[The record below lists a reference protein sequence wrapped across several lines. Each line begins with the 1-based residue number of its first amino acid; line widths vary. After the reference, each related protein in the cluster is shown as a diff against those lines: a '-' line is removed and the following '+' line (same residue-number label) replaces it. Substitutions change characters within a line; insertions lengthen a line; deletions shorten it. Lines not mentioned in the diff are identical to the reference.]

1 MSALEFMSRTAELLE
16 RIRTTQAEQI
26 RAAGRAFAEAA
37 RADRS
42 VWAFG
47 TGHSHLIAEEFY
59 ARAGGWAGVRAVLEP
74 SLMLHEGVAKSSL
87 MERLPGLAEVLLA
100 VHPVAAG
107 DLVVVVSNSG
117 LNAVPVEFA
126 AGARARGATVVVIT
140 SLAHSAS
147 QEARTPSG
155 RKLHE
160 EADIV
165 IDNCG
170 VPGDAIVE
178 LPGTGASVASTSTVA
193 GAFIAEAIVAEA
205 AALFVED
212 GVEPPILRSNNV
224 AGAAE
229 HNARLRER
237 LVSAPFH

>member
-1 MSALEFMSRTAELLE
+1 MSRTAALVE
-16 RIRTTQAEQI
+16 RVRTTQEEPI
-26 RAAGRAFAEAA
+26 RRAGRAFADAV
-37 RADRS
+37 RAGSD

-47 TGHSHLIAEEFY
+47 TGHSHLIAEELY
-59 ARAGGWAGVRAVLEP
+59 ARAGGWAGIRAVLEP
-74 SLMLHEGVAKSSL
+74 SLMLHEGVRKSSL

-107 DLVVVVSNSG
+107 DVVVVVSNSG

-126 AGARARGATVVVIT
+126 AGARARGATVVAIT

-147 QEARTPSG
+147 EEPRAPSG
-155 RKLHE
+155 RRLCD

-178 LPGTGASVASTSTVA
+178 IPGSSAAVGSTSTVI
-193 GAFIAEAIVAEA
+193 GALVVEAIVSEA
-205 AALFVED
+205 AALFAEA
-212 GVEPPILRSNNV
+212 GEEPPILRSNNV
-224 AGAAE
+224 AGSAE
-229 HNARLRER
+229 QNEKLRQRL
-237 LVSAPFH
+237 AGQQ

>member
-1 MSALEFMSRTAELLE
+1 MSALEFMSRAADLVEKV
-16 RIRTTQAEQI
+16 RATQQEQI

-37 RADRS
+37 RGGRD

-47 TGHSHLIAEEFY
+47 TGHSHVIAEELY

-87 MERLPGLAEVLLA
+87 MERLPGLAEVLLT

-107 DLVVVVSNSG
+107 DVVIVVSNSG

-126 AGARARGATVVVIT
+126 AGARARGATVVAIT
-140 SLAHSAS
+140 SLAHSATQQS
-147 QEARTPSG
+147 RTPSG

-170 VPGDAIVE
+170 VPGDAIV
-178 LPGTGASVASTSTVA
+178 PIAGSPASVGSTSTVI
-193 GAFIAEAIVAEA
+193 GAFIVEAIVAEA
-205 AALFVED
+205 AYLFGRD
-212 GVEPPILRSNNV
+212 GIDPPILRSNNV
-224 AGAAE
+224 EGAAE
-229 HNARLRER
+229 HNEKLRQRLMA
-237 LVSAPFH
+237 SQAH

>member
-1 MSALEFMSRTAELLE
+1 VSAAEFLARTAELVE
-16 RIRTTQAEQI
+16 RVRTTQADAI
-26 RAAGRAFAEAA
+26 RAAGRAFADAV
-37 RADRS
+37 RDGHD

-47 TGHSHLIAEEFY
+47 TGHSHMIAEELY

-74 SLMLHEGVAKSSL
+74 SLMLHEGVQKSSL
-87 MERLPGLAEVLLA
+87 MERLTGLADVLLQ

-126 AGARARGATVVVIT
+126 AGARVRGATVVAIT
-140 SLAHSAS
+140 SLAHTAS
-147 QEARTPSG
+147 QEPRTPSG
-155 RKLHE
+155 RRLSD

-178 LPGTGASVASTSTVA
+178 LPTGTSVGSTSTVI
-193 GAFIAEAIVAEA
+193 GALVVEAIVSEA
-205 AALFVED
+205 AELFAAA
-212 GVEPPILRSNNV
+212 GAEPPILRSNNV

-229 HNARLRER
+229 HNEKLRQRL
-237 LVSAPFH
+237 LVE

>member
-1 MSALEFMSRTAELLE
+1 MSALQFLTRAADLVD
-16 RIRTTQAEQI
+16 RVRTTQETSI
-26 RAAGRAFAEAA
+26 RAAGRAFADAA
-37 RADRS
+37 RGGHD

-47 TGHSHLIAEEFY
+47 TGHSHLIAEELY

-74 SLMLHEGVAKSSL
+74 ALMLHEGVEKSSL
-87 MERLPGLAEVLLA
+87 MERLPGLAEVLLT

-107 DLVVVVSNSG
+107 DVVLVVSNSG
-117 LNAVPVEFA
+117 INAVPVEFA
-126 AGARARGATVVVIT
+126 AGARARGATVVAIT
-140 SLAHSAS
+140 SLAHSAT
-147 QEARTPSG
+147 QEARTRSG

-178 LPGTGASVASTSTVA
+178 VPGSPASVGSTSTVA
-193 GAFIAEAIVAEA
+193 GAFVVEAIVAEA
-205 AALFVED
+205 AALFAAD

-224 AGAAE
+224 QGAAE
-229 HNARLRER
+229 HNEKLRQRLMAGER
-237 LVSAPFH
+237 R

>member
-1 MSALEFMSRTAELLE
+1 MSALEFMSRTAALVEKV
-16 RIRTTQAEQI
+16 RTTQHEQI
-26 RAAGRAFAEAA
+26 RAAGRAFADAA
-37 RADRS
+37 RAGRD

-47 TGHSHLIAEEFY
+47 TGHSHLIAEELY

-87 MERLPGLAEVLLA
+87 MERLPGLADVLLE

-107 DLVVVVSNSG
+107 DVVIVVSNSG
-117 LNAVPVEFA
+117 INAVPVEFA
-126 AGARARGATVVVIT
+126 AGARARGATVVAIT
-140 SLAHSAS
+140 SLAHSAT
-147 QEARTPSG
+147 QEPRTRSG

-160 EADIV
+160 ETDIV

-178 LPGTGASVASTSTVA
+178 VPGSPASVGSTSTVA
-193 GAFIAEAIVAEA
+193 GAFIVEAIVAEA
-205 AALFVED
+205 ADLFARD

-224 AGAAE
+224 KGAAE
-229 HNARLRER
+229 HNELLRQRLTT
-237 LVSAPFH
+237 H

>member
-1 MSALEFMSRTAELLE
+1 MSATEFMSRTAALVE
-16 RIRTTQAEQI
+16 RVRTTQEAPI
-26 RAAGRAFAEAA
+26 RAAGLAFADAV
-37 RADRS
+37 RGGHD

-47 TGHSHLIAEEFY
+47 TGHSHLIAEELY
-59 ARAGGWAGVRAVLEP
+59 ARAGGWAGIRAVLEP

-87 MERLPGLAEVLLA
+87 MERLPGLADVLLQ

-107 DLVVVVSNSG
+107 DLVLVVSNSG

-126 AGARARGATVVVIT
+126 AGARARGATVVALT

-147 QEARTPSG
+147 QQPRTASG
-155 RKLHE
+155 RRLAD

-178 LPGTGASVASTSTVA
+178 IPGSSASVGSTSTVV
-193 GAFIAEAIVAEA
+193 GAFVVEAIVSEA
-205 AALFVED
+205 AALFAEA
-212 GVEPPILRSNNV
+212 GIEPPILRSNNV

-229 HNARLRER
+229 HNEKLRER
-237 LVSAPFH
+237 LTAK